1 MIPPSS
7 PKSPFSPTRSELFL
21 NKPLPA
27 KPLPETPTEEY
38 SAMWSDTS
46 DSENESNSTV
56 DSVRSPTEP
65 RNSTESYPIFVS
77 SGSDDFSDLVDHP
90 TPDQR
95 PHLSLGPIRPSPP
108 WTVSRTD
115 SIHGKV
121 HGSSTPVSVSLSE
134 AQYGRPSHWSQTRT
148 GTNHYFREKKWD
160 FFPELATPSALQASG
175 RLSPGIRPGKT
186 RKKDGRLNLA
196 VKRRRWHSLDRA
208 GLGLAY
214 GVRDSIKTYM
224 HRTLSKDS
232 TENKAERPTRPTT
245 APVYPP
251 FDQGSF
257 QRQNSKTGRR
267 SSAELTAQLRAMSLS
282 TVSMNDM
289 PESPVSIRTQRSAP
303 APRQK
308 HLAVPMSPYQK
319 YGSSIWE
326 SPKKSKR
333 RNVQLPRY
341 SKQPADIETWSASF
355 SHANPTPPLSPPFKM
370 QLQQNTQSAV
380 RVLQDGTSHV
390 LVAIDEAK
398 RKIIESRD
406 ERRRAALKSQ
416 IRLVGPV
423 NPHAYLNDPWD

>member
-21 NKPLPA
+21 NKPLPS

-38 SAMWSDTS
+38 SAMWSDT
-46 DSENESNSTV
+46 SENESNSTV

-77 SGSDDFSDLVDHP
+77 SGSDHLSDLVDHP
-90 TPDQR
+90 TPADPDQR
-95 PHLSLGPIRPSPP
+95 PHLSLDPSPP
-108 WTVSRTD
+108 SPSND
-115 SIHGKV
+115 S
-121 HGSSTPVSVSLSE
+121 PVSVSLSE
-134 AQYGRPSHWSQTRT
+134 AQYGRPSHWRT
-148 GTNHYFREKKWD
+148 DTNHYFREKKWD

-175 RLSPGIRPGKT
+175 RVSPGTRPGKT
-186 RKKDGRLNLA
+186 RKKDRRLNLA
-196 VKRRRWHSLDRA
+196 AKRRRWYSLDRA
-208 GLGLAY
+208 GLGLTY
-214 GVRDSIKTYM
+214 GVRDSIRTYM

-232 TENKAERPTRPTT
+232 METKAKQPTRPAT

-251 FDQGSF
+251 FDQRSF
-257 QRQNSKTGRR
+257 QRQNSKTGRC

-289 PESPVSIRTQRSAP
+289 PESPRSIRTQRSAP

-308 HLAVPMSPYQK
+308 HQAVPMSPYQK

-326 SPKKSKR
+326 SPKKSKK
-333 RNVQLPRY
+333 RNVQMPRY
-341 SKQPADIETWSASF
+341 SKQPADIDTSSATF
-355 SHANPTPPLSPPFKM
+355 SHANPTPPLSPPFKL

-416 IRLVGPV
+416 IRLVGSV
-423 NPHAYLNDPWD
+423 NPHTCLNDPWD